1 MAGQLQSTQSKGIR
15 MPKVF
20 EAKTI
25 RNPKGLQFTVGSP
38 WGWGCLRGIFKT
50 AGLQDVESGV
60 CEGNSD
66 LKAHRS
72 SDTKPIAGG
81 IAQRT

>member
-1 MAGQLQSTQSKGIR
+1 MHAYLISSRHSPKGIRNVAGQLQSTQSKGIR

-38 WGWGCLRGIFKT
+38 QFHGGAFRESLRLRVFKMLNQAFVKVT
-50 AGLQDVESGV
+50 L
-60 CEGNSD
+60 
-66 LKAHRS
+66 
-72 SDTKPIAGG
+72 I
-81 IAQRT
+81 